1 MGAAMENIL
10 VVDDEQGMRELLTVL
25 LEHKGYRVMTA
36 SDGAQ
41 ALELVAHQLPDLV
54 ISDVRMPKMDGIG
67 LLTGIRKTYPHLPVI
82 MVTAYASMESTI
94 QAMRLGADD
103 YITKP
108 FRIDEIRL
116 VVEKALAKARTR
128 PHGQASQ
135 PTAIIDEAPPAGMIG
150 RSPKM
155 VELYKLI
162 TRIAELDSTVLIT
175 GESGTGKELVART
188 IHCASHRADR
198 PFLAINCGAIPEQ
211 LLESELFGHVK
222 GSFTGAVSHKAG
234 LFEVANRGTVLL
246 DEIAEMSPSLQV
258 KLLRFLQERTFRRVG
273 GTEDLEVDVRL
284 IAATNKDLVKAMADR
299 AFREDL
305 FYRVNVIPIHLPP
318 LRERTED
325 IPLLANR
332 LLAQCVLRQR
342 RGPASISPEALEIL
356 VRHRWPGNVRELE
369 NVIEGA
375 VALETTDQLTPAS
388 LSVQVRTESE
398 GREQQRLWTFTLPPE
413 GIDLDSAVSQIEK
426 DLMLQALERSGG
438 VQSKAAELL
447 NLTFRAFR
455 YKVKKYG
462 ISKANSGR

>member
-1 MGAAMENIL
+1 MDTIL
-10 VVDDEQGMRELLTVL
+10 VVDDEQAMREFLTVL
-25 LEHKGYRVMTA
+25 LEKQGHRVIA
-36 SDGAQ
+36 AADGEQ
-41 ALELVAHQLPDLV
+41 ALDLVAHQSPDLV

-67 LLTGIRKTYPHLPVI
+67 LLTGIRKTDPHLPVI
-82 MVTAYASMESTI
+82 MMTAYASMDSTI

-116 VVEKALAKARTR
+116 VVEKALAKARTQ
-128 PHGQASQ
+128 PGQTSK
-135 PTAIIDEAPPAGMIG
+135 PITIEEAQPAGLIG
-150 RSPKM
+150 RSPQM

-188 IHCASHRADR
+188 IHCASPRSAR

-246 DEIAEMSPSLQV
+246 DEVAEMSPPLQV
-258 KLLRFLQERTFRRVG
+258 KLLRFLQGRTFRRVG

-284 IAATNKDLVKAMADR
+284 IAATNKDLVKAMADG

-305 FYRVNVIPIHLPP
+305 FYRLNVIPIHLPP
-318 LRERTED
+318 LRERSDD

-332 LLAQCVLRQR
+332 LLTQCTLRQR
-342 RGPASISPEALEIL
+342 RGPAMISPEAMEIL
-356 VRHRWPGNVRELE
+356 VRYRWPGNVRELE
-369 NVIEGA
+369 NVIERA

-388 LSVQVRTESE
+388 ISVREKTEGGESE
-398 GREQQRLWTFTLPPE
+398 QPLWIITLPPD
-413 GIDLDSAVSQIEK
+413 GIDLDNAVSQIEK
-426 DLMLQALERSGG
+426 GLMLQALERTGG
-438 VQSKAAELL
+438 VQTKAAELL

-462 ISKANSGR
+462 ITRGHEG

>member
-1 MGAAMENIL
+1 MIL

-25 LEHKGYRVMTA
+25 LEHQGYRVITA
-36 SDGAQ
+36 SDGEQ
-41 ALELVAHQLPDLV
+41 ALDLVAHQSPDLV
-54 ISDVRMPKMDGIG
+54 ISDVRMPRMDGIG
-67 LLTGIRKTYPHLPVI
+67 LLTGIRKADPHLPVI
-82 MVTAYASMESTI
+82 MVTAYASMDSTI

-116 VVEKALAKARTR
+116 VVEKALAKARR
-128 PHGQASQ
+128 PTDQTSRSA
-135 PTAIIDEAPPAGMIG
+135 AMEEAQPAGLIG

-162 TRIAELDSTVLIT
+162 TRIVELDSTVLIT

-188 IHCASHRADR
+188 IHCASPRADR
-198 PFLAINCGAIPEQ
+198 LFLAINCGAIPEQ

-246 DEIAEMSPSLQV
+246 DEIGEMSPALQV
-258 KLLRFLQERTFRRVG
+258 KLLRFLQGRTFRRVG

-284 IAATNKDLVKAMADR
+284 IAATNKDLVKAMAGG

-305 FYRVNVIPIHLPP
+305 FYRLNVIPIHLPP

-342 RGPASISPEALEIL
+342 RGPASISPEAMEIL
-356 VRHRWPGNVRELE
+356 VRYRWPGNVRELE
-369 NVIEGA
+369 NVIERA
-375 VALETTDQLTPAS
+375 VALETTDQLTPTS
-388 LSVQVRTESE
+388 ISVQMSTEDESA
-398 GREQQRLWTFTLPPE
+398 GRQRLWTFTLPPE
-413 GIDLDSAVSQIEK
+413 GIDLDNTVSQIEK
-426 DLMLQALERSGG
+426 DLMLQALERSGW

-462 ISKANSGR
+462 ISKTH

>member
-1 MGAAMENIL
+1 METIL

-25 LEHKGYRVMTA
+25 LEHQGYRVITA
-36 SDGAQ
+36 SDGEQ
-41 ALELVAHQLPDLV
+41 ALELIAHQSPDLV

-67 LLTGIRKTYPHLPVI
+67 LLTGIRKTDPHLPVI
-82 MVTAYASMESTI
+82 MVTAYASMDSTI
-94 QAMRLGADD
+94 QAMRLGAHD

-116 VVEKALAKARTR
+116 VVEKALAKVRR
-128 PHGQASQ
+128 PDDGTSRPA
-135 PTAIIDEAPPAGMIG
+135 AMEEAQPAGLIG
-150 RSPKM
+150 HSPKM

-188 IHCASHRADR
+188 IHCASPRAER

-222 GSFTGAVSHKAG
+222 GSFTGAISHKAG
-234 LFEVANRGTVLL
+234 LFEVANRGSILL
-246 DEIAEMSPSLQV
+246 DEIGEMSAVLQV
-258 KLLRFLQERTFRRVG
+258 KLLRFLQGQTFRRVG

-284 IAATNKDLVKAMADR
+284 IAATNKDLVKAMADG

-305 FYRVNVIPIHLPP
+305 FYRLNVIPIHLPP

-342 RGPASISPEALEIL
+342 RGPTSISPEAMEIL
-356 VRHRWPGNVRELE
+356 MRYHWPGNVRELE
-369 NVIEGA
+369 NVIERA

-388 LSVQVRTESE
+388 ISVQVRADNEDE
-398 GREQQRLWTFTLPPE
+398 GKQPLWSFTLPPQ
-413 GIDLDSAVSQIEK
+413 GINLESTVSQLER
-426 DLMLQALERSGG
+426 DLMLQALERSGW

-462 ISKANSGR
+462 ISKVH

>member
-1 MGAAMENIL
+1 MGTIL

-25 LEHKGYRVMTA
+25 LEHQGYRVIAA

-41 ALELVAHQLPDLV
+41 ALDLIAHQPPDLV

-67 LLTGIRKTYPHLPVI
+67 LLTGIRENHPHLPVI
-82 MVTAYASMESTI
+82 MITAYASMDSTI

-116 VVEKALAKARTR
+116 VVEKALKARTR
-128 PHGQASQ
+128 LHGQASQ
-135 PTAIIDEAPPAGMIG
+135 PAVMEEAQLTGIIG
-150 RSPKM
+150 RGPKM

-162 TRIAELDSTVLIT
+162 TRIAGLDSTVLIT

-188 IHCASHRADR
+188 IHCASPRADR

-222 GSFTGAVSHKAG
+222 GSFTGAVSHKVG

-246 DEIAEMSPSLQV
+246 DEIAEMSPGLQV
-258 KLLRFLQERTFRRVG
+258 KLLRFLQGRTFRRVG

-284 IAATNKDLVKAMADR
+284 IAATNKDLAKAIADGT
-299 AFREDL
+299 FREDL

-325 IPLLANR
+325 IPLLVNS

-342 RGPASISPEALEIL
+342 RGPASISQEAMEIL
-356 VRHRWPGNVRELE
+356 VRYRWPGNVRELE
-369 NVIEGA
+369 NVIERA

-388 LSVQVRTESE
+388 IPMQVRTESE
-398 GREQQRLWTFTLPPE
+398 GDGQQGLWTFTLPPG
-413 GIDLDSAVSQIEK
+413 GIDLDNTVSRIEK
-426 DLMLQALERSGG
+426 DLMLQALERSGW
-438 VQSKAAELL
+438 VQSRAAELL

-462 ISKANSGR
+462 ISKVH

>member
-1 MGAAMENIL
+1 METIL
-10 VVDDEQGMRELLTVL
+10 VVDDEQGMREFLTVL
-25 LEHKGYRVMTA
+25 LEHQGYRIITA
-36 SDGAQ
+36 SDGEQ
-41 ALELVAHQLPDLV
+41 ALELIAHQSPDLV

-67 LLTGIRKTYPHLPVI
+67 LLTGIQEKHPHLPVI
-82 MVTAYASMESTI
+82 MVTAYASMDSTI

-116 VVEKALAKARTR
+116 VVEKALAKARR
-128 PHGQASQ
+128 PHNQSSGPAVM
-135 PTAIIDEAPPAGMIG
+135 DEAQPAGLIG

-188 IHCASHRADR
+188 IHCASPRADR

-222 GSFTGAVSHKAG
+222 GAFTGAVAHKAG

-246 DEIAEMSPSLQV
+246 DEIGEMSPGLQV
-258 KLLRFLQERTFRRVG
+258 KLLRFLQGRTFRRVG

-284 IAATNKDLVKAMADR
+284 IAATNKDLVKAMADG

-305 FYRVNVIPIHLPP
+305 FYRLNVIPIHLPP
-318 LRERTED
+318 LRERAED
-325 IPLLANR
+325 IPLLASR
-332 LLAQCVLRQR
+332 MLTQCVLRQR
-342 RGPASISPEALEIL
+342 RGPTSISSEAMEIL
-356 VRHRWPGNVRELE
+356 MQYHWPGNVRELE
-369 NVIEGA
+369 NVIERA
-375 VALETTDQLTPAS
+375 VAFETTDQLTPAS
-388 LSVQVRTESE
+388 IPAQVKTDS
-398 GREQQRLWTFTLPPE
+398 GNGGQPKPWAITLPSE
-413 GIDLDSAVSQIEK
+413 GIDVEQTVSQIEK
-426 DLMLQALERSGG
+426 DLMLQALERAGW
-438 VQSKAAELL
+438 VQSRAAELL

-462 ISKANSGR
+462 ISKNRL